1 MRCVQ
6 KGHVLVNLEKCKSH
20 SSLQQVLIGG
30 LEITL
35 EKAYQCNYMDV
46 PKY

>member
-6 KGHVLVNLEKCKSH
+6 KGHVLVNLEKCKSQT
-20 SSLQQVLIGG
+20 SLQQVLIGG

-35 EKAYQCNYMDV
+35 EKAYQCNYIDV